1 MADHR
6 PTAAD
11 HAPARI
17 RARLSGRRNHD
28 YLSDAILGG
37 IDGCVTTFAV
47 VAGATGGSLSSLV
60 VVVLGFA
67 NLIADGFS
75 MAVGNYHA
83 TRSQRERVEQT
94 RRSEERHI
102 ERVPEGEREEIRQ
115 IFAQKGFGGD
125 TLEQVVDTIT
135 ANRRLWV
142 DTMITEEH
150 GLQLEG
156 PDPVRAGAVT
166 FTAFFLVG
174 LVPLLPYVVP
184 GVPADT
190 SFASSAVLT
199 AAAFFAIGWA
209 KGVRLEQPR
218 LKAAW
223 ETLWTG
229 GAAALLAYGAGWL
242 LRALFGTG

>member
-17 RARLSGRRNHD
+17 RARLAAQRNHD

-47 VAGATGGSLSSLV
+47 VAGATGGSLSALV

-83 TRSQRERVEQT
+83 TRSQRELVEQT

-102 ERVPEGEREEIRQ
+102 DRVPEGEREEIRQ
-115 IFAQKGFGGD
+115 IFAQKGFEGD

-135 ANRRLWV
+135 ANRQLWV

-166 FTAFFLVG
+166 FVAFFLVG
-174 LVPLLPYVVP
+174 LVPLLPYIVP

-209 KGVRLEQPR
+209 KGGRLEQPR
-218 LKAAW
+218 LRAAW

-242 LRALFGTG
+242 LRTLFGAG